1 MSGNGKAS
9 FLREADELLNA
20 IGDHILALERRPDD
34 KENVDHVFRAAH
46 TLKGSA
52 NLYDYSGIAILTHLL
67 ESVLDDL
74 RNGTRVADA
83 ALIDILLESFDQ
95 VRSLAERIRD
105 GEDDPQSEPE
115 LLHRLG
121 RFLSIRDREEPR
133 AALFSQRATD
143 WAAAARDFMEGT
155 KDADA
160 FAHFLPTLSAA
171 DAAAAQLTRYQ
182 VRQAKAAAAE
192 LAEASAL
199 RFDDTELPALLESA
213 AAKFGRM
220 SEKAQGRP
228 ALLLFMQFVVVCTL
242 LEAYARKADATSPH
256 PHWWSDVCDAVRDG
270 AESWANGT
278 APERFSDVVLD
289 VWELCKPREAAKQEF
304 GTLLAPAAFESPFEG
319 EEEEGRPPAPPGAS
333 SADALFEAP
342 PRRRS
347 AADASL
353 PDLAPPAGR
362 LVVEQLHF
370 LAPKGRPMI
379 ERWELARELLRRCA
393 EALGDDGLLALAAMQ
408 APDLTALNERANRY
422 LDGPAKAEKG
432 ASAAASTSRAAGAA
446 GRWTPEEGRAGKEA
460 AASAAARP
468 TAASSTAPGTAT
480 ASATASATV
489 TASASAPA
497 PAPADADQIIRVET
511 GKVERLMELIGELA
525 VARNAFPFM
534 IGKLRQPNDAAA
546 VAAELKEKYA
556 VLDRIT
562 RDLQDA
568 IVDIRMLPVS
578 FVFNKF
584 HRFVRD
590 MARQSG
596 KRIRLAFEG
605 EETTL
610 DKTLVEAISDPLIH
624 LIRNAIDHGIEPSEA
639 RARAGKPTEGLL
651 RISAFREGNR
661 VVLEVYDD
669 GAGVDTDR
677 IADKLRETG
686 ELPEDR
692 IAAMTQQELVAYV
705 FRTGLS
711 TAEEVTTLSGRGVGM
726 DAVKKAIHRL
736 QGDVGIRSERGA
748 GTTVRIELPLTLSMT
763 HILQVSVGG
772 SAYGIPLEQI
782 EETLRVSA
790 GDVRTMQ
797 GEPVVILRDTVYP
810 VVDLRTYLSL
820 PEPEDGTG
828 AAAAAKA
835 GDSSSYLVILG
846 NGVALRV
853 DGLAG
858 QQEVVVKP
866 PEDCFKHLSYLA
878 GASILGDG
886 TVLLILNGNAI
897 RFEPRKET
905 VEATG

>member
-1 MSGNGKAS
+1 MRGNVKAS
-9 FLREADELLNA
+9 FSREADELLNA

-121 RFLSIRDREEPR
+121 QFLSTREREEPR

-171 DAAAAQLTRYQ
+171 DAAAAQLNRYQ

-192 LAEASAL
+192 LAEAAGL
-199 RFDDTELPALLESA
+199 RFDDAKLTALLESVG
-213 AAKFGRM
+213 AKFGRM

-242 LEAYARKADATSPH
+242 LEAYARKADAASPR
-256 PHWWSDVCDAVRDG
+256 PHWWSDVCDAVRGG

-304 GTLLAPAAFESPFEG
+304 GRLLAPAAFESSLEDPFAG
-319 EEEEGRPPAPPGAS
+319 EEEGPS
-333 SADALFEAP
+333 LSEAP
-342 PRRRS
+342 PRRRP

-353 PDLAPPAGR
+353 PDLAPLAGR

-370 LAPKGRPMI
+370 LAPKGRPLI

-393 EALGDDGLLALAAMQ
+393 EALKDDGLLALAAMQ

-422 LDGPAKAEKG
+422 LAGPAKAEKG
-432 ASAAASTSRAAGAA
+432 AASAASESAPAAASASRAADVI
-446 GRWTPEEGRAGKEA
+446 GRKAPEGGRAGKEA
-460 AASAAARP
+460 AASAP
-468 TAASSTAPGTAT
+468 PPPAASTPAAGKAT
-480 ASATASATV
+480 ASATASA
-489 TASASAPA
+489 SAPMD
-497 PAPADADQIIRVET
+497 PDQIIRVET

-534 IGKLRQPNDAAA
+534 IGKLRRPNDAAS

-624 LIRNAIDHGIEPSEA
+624 LIRNAIDHGIEPSEE
-639 RARAGKPTEGLL
+639 RSRAGKPAEGLL

-669 GAGVDTDR
+669 GAGVDTER

-686 ELPEDR
+686 ELSEDR
-692 IAAMTQQELVAYV
+692 IAAMTQQELVACV

-726 DAVKKAIHRL
+726 DAVKKAIRRL

-782 EETLRVSA
+782 EETLRISA

-810 VVDLRTYLSL
+810 VVNLRTYLSL
-820 PEPEDGTG
+820 PEPEDGKG
-828 AAAAAKA
+828 AATAEKA

>member
-1 MSGNGKAS
+1 MNVKAS
-9 FLREADELLNA
+9 FLRETEELLNA

-74 RNGTRVADA
+74 RNGTRTADA
-83 ALIDILLESFDQ
+83 PLIDILLESFDQ
-95 VRSLAERIRD
+95 VRALAERIRD

-121 RFLSIRDREEPR
+121 RFLSSREREESR
-133 AALFSQRATD
+133 SALFSQRAD
-143 WAAAARDFMEGT
+143 GWADAARDFMDG
-155 KDADA
+155 KKRADA
-160 FAHFLPTLSAA
+160 FVHFVPMLTSA
-171 DAAAAQLTRYQ
+171 DEAAAPLNRYQ
-182 VRQAKAAAAE
+182 VRQVKAAGAAI
-192 LAEASAL
+192 AEASAL
-199 RFDDTELPALLESA
+199 RFDDAALPAALRDA

-228 ALLLFMQFVVVCTL
+228 SFLLLMQFVIVCTL
-242 LEAYARKADATSPH
+242 LESYARRHGPNGQR
-256 PHWWSDVCDAVRDG
+256 PHWWSDVFAAVRDG
-270 AESWANGT
+270 AETWAAGT
-278 APERFSDVVLD
+278 VPSRFSDVVLD
-289 VWELCKPREAAKQEF
+289 VWELCKPREPSKPEF
-304 GTLLAPAAFESPFEG
+304 GTLLAPPTSESLFAD
-319 EEEEGRPPAPPGAS
+319 EEEDEEAARVASSSEFAPAPVVAPGS
-333 SADALFEAP
+333 RTADE
-342 PRRRS
+342 
-347 AADASL
+347 DA
-353 PDLAPPAGR
+353 PDLVPLAGR

-370 LAPKGRPMI
+370 LAPKGRPLI

-393 EALGDDGLLALAAMQ
+393 QALGDAELLALAGQA
-408 APDLTALNERANRY
+408 APDLSALNERANRY
-422 LDGPAKAEKG
+422 VEPPAKAAKG
-432 ASAAASTSRAAGAA
+432 PAAGAA
-446 GRWTPEEGRAGKEA
+446 PRLLEPSAQPS
-460 AASAAARP
+460 AASAVA
-468 TAASSTAPGTAT
+468 GTAD
-480 ASATASATV
+480 
-489 TASASAPA
+489 P
-497 PAPADADQIIRVET
+497 DQIIRVET

-534 IGKLRQPNDAAA
+534 IGKLRQPNDALA

-624 LIRNAIDHGIEPSEA
+624 LIRNAIDHGIETAEE
-639 RARAGKPTEGLL
+639 RARSGKPEEGLL

-661 VVLEVYDD
+661 VVLEVFDD
-669 GAGVDTDR
+669 GAGVDTAR
-677 IADKLRETG
+677 IRDKLRESG
-686 ELPEDR
+686 EFPEER
-692 IAAMTQQELVAYV
+692 LASMTQQELVACV
-705 FRTGLS
+705 FRTGFS

-763 HILQVSVGG
+763 HILQVSVGD

-782 EETLRVSA
+782 EETLRASA

-810 VVDLRTYLSL
+810 IVDLRTYLSL
-820 PEPEDGTG
+820 PEEETSPG
-828 AAAAAKA
+828 ANDAP
-835 GDSSSYLVILG
+835 YLVVLS

-853 DGLAG
+853 DALAG

-886 TVLLILNGNAI
+886 AVLLILNGNAI
-897 RFEPRKET
+897 RFEPRKHSA
-905 VEATG
+905 EAAAL